1 MPSDSSQGTD
11 PVAICELDTTNVD
24 VEIHTPV
31 VADGRQ
37 HLPDVRNS
45 ARIQPPGEYHVDR
58 PSLRV
63 DPQL

>member
-11 PVAICELDTTNVD
+11 PIAIRELDAMNVD
-24 VEIHTPV
+24 VEVHKPV
-31 VADGRQ
+31 VADGRE

-45 ARIQPPGEYHVDR
+45 ARIQLPGKYHMDR